1 MGAGTEFLE
10 IFAGEPKPLT
20 LPYDVPANQFMNL
33 EKQKISGS
41 RGWAVFGRDAL
52 TRYDP
57 DALRYYLTVN
67 MPELRDSDWDWAD
80 FVARNNNELVATWG
94 NLVNRVLS
102 FAYKHW
108 EGHVPDNAD
117 LRPIDR
123 SLLETVDAGFETVGR
138 ELEAVRLRAALGE
151 AMKLATAVNQYL
163 DQTSPWSEVKKDKAE
178 AAKTIYTALQAIDSL
193 KVIFAPFLPFTS
205 EKLNQFL
212 GYDTPLFGEQYIEEV
227 EDELGVHNVLRY
239 RPPALSGGLSS
250 PKRSSRGVSKPA
262 VEARWQPGKLEP
274 NKQLRQPSPLFKKLE
289 ESVIEEERAR
299 LVR

>member
-1 MGAGTEFLE
+1 MGAGVEFLR
-10 IFAGEPKPLT
+10 IFAEDAKPLT

-33 EKQKISGS
+33 EGQKISGS
-41 RGWAVFGRDAL
+41 RNWAVWGRDAL

-67 MPELRDSDWDWAD
+67 MPELKDSDWDWAD

-108 EGHVPDNAD
+108 EGHVPDVLEEN
-117 LRPIDR
+117 LRPIDL
-123 SLLETVDAGFETVGR
+123 SLLSTIEGGFESVGK
-138 ELEAVRLRAALGE
+138 ELEAVRLRSAIAE

-163 DQTSPWSEVKKDKAE
+163 DQTSPWSEVKKDRVE
-178 AAKTIYTALQAIDSL
+178 AAKTIYTALRAIDSL

-205 EKLNQFL
+205 ETLNTFL
-212 GYDTPLFGEQYIEEV
+212 GYDQPLFGEQYIEAV
-227 EDELGVHNVLRY
+227 EDELGVHNVIRY
-239 RPPALSGGLSS
+239 RTVSEAG
-250 PKRSSRGVSKPA
+250 PKWKPSQLKPA
-262 VEARWQPGKLEP
+262 QT
-274 NKQLRQPSPLFKKLE
+274 LRQPSPLFKKLE

-299 LVR
+299 LGK